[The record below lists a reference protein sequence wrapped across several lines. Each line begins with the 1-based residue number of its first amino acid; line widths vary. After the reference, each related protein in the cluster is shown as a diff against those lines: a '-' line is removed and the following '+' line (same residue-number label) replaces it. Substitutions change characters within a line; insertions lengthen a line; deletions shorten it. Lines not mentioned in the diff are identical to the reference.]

1 MDFPN
6 FEEINKQS
14 WNARTPVHVASAFYD
29 MPAFLQGKSSL
40 NNIELDLLPNVEGK
54 KILHLQCHFGQDSL
68 SLARMGAKVTGVDFS
83 EEAIAKARELSQTL
97 GLDATFIQCNLYDLP
112 RHLDEEFDVVYTSYG
127 TIGWLPDLNRWAG
140 IVGRF
145 LKPGGR
151 FVFVE
156 FHPFVWVYDEKFSA
170 LSYHYFNREPIV
182 ETIPGTYADPK
193 AEICHQTISWNH
205 PLQDVFNA
213 LILANIEIK
222 QFNEYDYSPYQIF
235 ENMTAME
242 KGKFRLNAMKF
253 SFPYVYAIVG
263 ERNSKV

>member
-14 WNARTPVHVASAFYD
+14 WNARTPVHVASDFYD
-29 MPAFLQGKSSL
+29 MPAFLQGKTSL
-40 NNIELDLLPNVEGK
+40 KNIELDLLPNLKDK

-68 SLARMGAKVTGVDFS
+68 SLSRMGAKVTGVDFS
-83 EEAIAKARELSQTL
+83 EEAIAKARDLSQTL

-112 RHLDEEFDVVYTSYG
+112 QHLNEEFDLVFTSYG
-127 TIGWLPDLNRWAG
+127 TIGWLPDLSRWAD

-145 LKPGGR
+145 LKPGGQ
-151 FVFVE
+151 FCFVE
-156 FHPFVWVYDEKFSA
+156 FHPFVWVYDEKFTA

-205 PLQDVFNA
+205 PLQDVLNA
-213 LILANIEIK
+213 LIASNILIK
-222 QFNEYDYSPYQIF
+222 KFKEYDYSPYKIF
-235 ENMTAME
+235 DDMIEQE
-242 KGKFRLNAMKF
+242 PDKFRLRQLKF
-253 SFPYVYAIVG
+253 SFPYVYAIMG
-263 ERNSKV
+263 EKGS